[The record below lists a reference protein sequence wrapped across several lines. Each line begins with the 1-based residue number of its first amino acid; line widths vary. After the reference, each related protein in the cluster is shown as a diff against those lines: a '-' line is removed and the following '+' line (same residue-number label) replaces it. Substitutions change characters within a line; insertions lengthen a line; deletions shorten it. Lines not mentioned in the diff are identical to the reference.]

1 MITDSRFIIVAGTAR
16 NVGKTNLLCRIIKA
30 NSSKPII
37 GLKFIT
43 LKEGVFKHKHHS
55 DISTYEII
63 QEKNLTSEKD
73 TAKMLRAGAKQSYLI
88 VARSEY
94 IEKALVDFLSRLD
107 SKTLVVAESA
117 TLRNYINPKLF
128 IIVDREGAINRKS
141 YIEALLPLANFRIS
155 DISDKIQVEK
165 ILEQVK

>member
-1 MITDSRFIIVAGTAR
+1 MISDSRFIIIAGTAR
-16 NVGKTNLLCRIIKA
+16 NVGKTSLLCQIIKA
-30 NSSKPII
+30 NSTKQVI

-43 LKEGVFKHKHHS
+43 LKKGGFKHKHHN

-94 IEKALVDFLSRLD
+94 IEKALVDFLSRIN
-107 SKTLVVAESA
+107 SEVLVVAESA
-117 TLRNYINPKLF
+117 TLRNYINPHLF
-128 IIVDREGAINRKS
+128 IIVDREGAVNRKP
-141 YIEALLPLANFRIS
+141 YVEALRPLANFEIGNVF
-155 DISDKIQVEK
+155 DNKQVEK
-165 ILEQVK
+165 ILEQVL